1 MEIMQQEMIMKIV
14 KNNAGM
20 TLINIIS
27 IVSDIKTLT
36 IIKTILNIVNTT

>member
-1 MEIMQQEMIMKIV
+1 MQQEMIMKIV